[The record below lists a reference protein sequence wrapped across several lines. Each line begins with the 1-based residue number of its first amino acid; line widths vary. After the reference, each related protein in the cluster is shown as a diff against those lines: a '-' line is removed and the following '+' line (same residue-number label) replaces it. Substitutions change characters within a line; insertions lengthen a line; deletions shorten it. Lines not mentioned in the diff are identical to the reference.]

1 MKTTVTALLLRLLCA
16 LSVPLHELGRALGRR
31 PVCRGHDSD
40 GRQILRLL
48 RQIEEGSHAL

>member
-16 LSVPLHELGRALGRR
+16 LSVLLHELGRR
-31 PVCRGHDSD
+31 PVCRGLDSD

-48 RQIEEGSHAL
+48 RQTEEGSHAL